1 MELCGFVT
9 VGKEG
14 MLPNRCPG
22 TFPDCAREAGAWG
35 VGSNAKGKFQRS
47 NPRKAEELD
56 GQRTIH
62 TRLEAVGTS
71 HPLSIKLPF
80 TFILHRGCER

>member
-1 MELCGFVT
+1 MELRGFVT

-22 TFPDCAREAGAWG
+22 TFPDCAREAGAWR

-47 NPRKAEELD
+47 NPSKA
-56 GQRTIH
+56 GG
-62 TRLEAVGTS
+62 A
-71 HPLSIKLPF
+71 
-80 TFILHRGCER
+80 